1 MTRHQEGPSG
11 AVSAPATPPDSGA
24 PPAPLDGQ
32 GSAKPPQQRYEVFFG
47 LALAVFAAVLA
58 LNELAGGKYG
68 DDELRMASERTSAYL
83 WYQSKGIKESLAEG
97 QRDLLRALTTG
108 GAIRAEQVGGVEAR
122 VRELE
127 IDLTRY
133 HKEKTEI
140 LLGSAKVGREN
151 WAQDVEGKLGRV
163 VGVKELEAQLEVL
176 GAAGD
181 RFDLATL
188 FLQICLVLGAVGLL
202 VSQARMKRIFLG
214 AMVAIGSIGIV
225 WSVLGYAKAGL
236 F

>member
-11 AVSAPATPPDSGA
+11 AVSAPATLPDSGA
-24 PPAPLDGQ
+24 PSAPSGGQ
-32 GSAKPPQQRYEVFFG
+32 GGAEPPQQRYEVFFG

-127 IDLTRY
+127 VDLTRY
-133 HKEKTEI
+133 HKEKNEI

-163 VGVKELEAQLEVL
+163 IGVKELEAQLEVL

-202 VSQARMKRIFLG
+202 VSQARLKRIFLG
-214 AMVAIGSIGIV
+214 AMVAIGSIGII